1 MHNEIINLH
10 KEDLEKSIEHFKN
23 ESSKIRTGRAHP
35 SLVEDLMVDYYGA
48 KTPLKQIASI
58 NTPEPRTIAIQ
69 PWDRGALAAIEG
81 AIRSA
86 SDLGLNPMNDGILIR
101 VNIPMLTEERRKE
114 MVKVLNQKG
123 EEARIAVRSVRE
135 DVLKEIKEAQ
145 KKGEISEDDEFAGK
159 DKMQE
164 IVDEYN
170 KKIEE
175 IRAKK
180 EIEIMTV

>member
-1 MHNEIINLH
+1 MYNDIINLH
-10 KEDLEKSIEHFKN
+10 KEDLEKSIEHFKS
-23 ESSKIRTGRAHP
+23 EASKIRTGRAHP

-58 NTPEPRTIAIQ
+58 NTPEPRTISIQ

-81 AIRSA
+81 AIRS
-86 SDLGLNPMNDGILIR
+86 SDLNMNPMNDGILVR
-101 VNIPMLTEERRKE
+101 VNIPMLTEDRRRE
-114 MVKVLNQKG
+114 MVKILNQKG
-123 EEARIAVRSVRE
+123 EEARIAIRSIRE
-135 DVLKEIKEAQ
+135 DVLKEIKDSEKA
-145 KKGEISEDDEFAGK
+145 GDISEDDEFKGK
-159 DKMQE
+159 EKMQE

-180 EIEIMTV
+180 EVEIMTV

>member
-1 MHNEIINLH
+1 MH

-23 ESSKIRTGRAHP
+23 ESSKIRTGRANP
-35 SLVEDLMVDYYGA
+35 SLVEDLLVDYYGA

-81 AIRSA
+81 AIRS
-86 SDLGLNPMNDGILIR
+86 SDLNMNPMNDGIMVRI
-101 VNIPMLTEERRKE
+101 NIPMLTEDRRKE

-123 EEARIAVRSVRE
+123 EEARIAVRSIRE
-135 DVLKEIKEAQ
+135 DILKEIKDAEKA
-145 KKGEISEDDEFAGK
+145 GDISEDDEFAAK
-159 DKMQE
+159 EKVQ
-164 IVDEYN
+164 ILVDEYN

-180 EIEIMTV
+180 EVEIMTV